1 MENKPVKIVIELPP
15 EKAAQLYERFKDVLA
30 KEEAL
35 RLSLEFSE
43 MASLPIPAPAHP
55 EDKILQTVILEVK
68 ALLSTDL
75 DKALNY
81 LGQKLKQNSELH
93 DDWVKL
99 SARYNRVKKA
109 ALQQTIDF
117 HEAEQE
123 YAKIDTAI
131 IYLANG
137 LQREHLR

>member
-15 EKAAQLYERFKDVLA
+15 EKAAQLYESFKDVLA

-43 MASLPIPAPAHP
+43 MASLPIPAPSQP
-55 EDKILQTVILEVK
+55 EDKILQTAILEVK
-68 ALLSTDL
+68 ALLSTGL

-81 LGQKLKQNSELH
+81 LGQKLKQNS
-93 DDWVKL
+93 
-99 SARYNRVKKA
+99 
-109 ALQQTIDF
+109 DF
-117 HEAEQE
+117 HETEQE

>member
-43 MASLPIPAPAHP
+43 MASLPIPAPAQP
-55 EDKILQTVILEVK
+55 EDKILQTAILEVK

-81 LGQKLKQNSELH
+81 LGQKLKQNSDFH

-99 SARYNRVKKA
+99 SARYNLVKKA

-117 HEAEQE
+117 HETEQE

-137 LQREHLR
+137 LQQEHLR